1 MVEVSG
7 PEGVIMVHRHW
18 TTDDIMK
25 AADGLSKPEEEEEE
39 LKTVP
44 AGLWAQGKNDVGLI
58 KGCEPVHIT
67 PKSDYR
73 PRQHQ
78 YPLKLEA
85 VEGIR
90 PVFQSLKQ
98 AGVIVPCPDS
108 PVRTPIFPVKKPGRD
123 EWRFVQD
130 LQAVNAAVHPR
141 APEVPNPHT
150 ILSQIPP
157 DSEGSSSRG
166 DGYSTPHPPT

>member
-25 AADGLSKPEEEEEE
+25 AADGLSKP
-39 LKTVP
+39 
-44 AGLWAQGKNDVGLI
+44 
-58 KGCEPVHIT
+58 
-67 PKSDYR
+67 
-73 PRQHQ
+73 
-78 YPLKLEA
+78 
-85 VEGIR
+85 
-90 PVFQSLKQ
+90 
-98 AGVIVPCPDS
+98 
-108 PVRTPIFPVKKPGRD
+108 VKKPGRD

-141 APEVPNPHT
+141 APEVPNLHT

-157 DSEGSSSRG
+157 DTGEGSSSRG